1 MKKINH
7 IINKIFAIYEK
18 KNLVLIIMIK
28 NIIKSKINVI
38 TLQNIEG
45 LLIQF
50 AI

>member
-7 IINKIFAIYEK
+7 IINKLFAIYEK
-18 KNLVLIIMIK
+18 KNLVPMIMIK
-28 NIIKSKINVI
+28 NITKSKINVI
-38 TLQNIEG
+38 TLQNIEL

>member
-7 IINKIFAIYEK
+7 IINKIFDVYEK
-18 KNLVLIIMIK
+18 KNLVLMIMIK

-38 TLQNIEG
+38 TLQNTEG